1 MQPKLVT
8 FDCANTLIWTDW
20 QPHTFA
26 VRCAGIAGLVLPEGA
41 AEKYMEIFAPKLP
54 EFWRVN
60 QKRDFLAWREFWVQQ
75 VADWLE
81 ALGIEGPDPLDL
93 HLIGEKEI
101 FRPPSQTFKLFD
113 DALPAV
119 RSLQEKGIKVAVL
132 SNWDHSLHQ
141 CLEGHG
147 LGYEFDAVFASL
159 EHGVEKPD
167 PKFFQLAL
175 DHFGVTA
182 SECFHVGDDLTDDY
196 NGARAA
202 GIPTALLDRE
212 GNSTVEY
219 AIASLNQ
226 LEEASTWFD

>member
-1 MQPKLVT
+1 MIPKLVT

-26 VRCAGIAGLVLPEGA
+26 IRCAGIAEIELPEGA
-41 AEKYMEIFAPKLP
+41 AEKYLELFLPKVP
-54 EFWRVN
+54 EFWQVN

-75 VADWLE
+75 VDDWLR
-81 ALGIEGPDPLDL
+81 ALGLTGYDALEL

-101 FRPPSQTFKLFD
+101 FLPPSQTFKLFD

-119 RSLQEKGIKVAVL
+119 RSLQARGIKVAVL

-147 LGYEFDAVFASL
+147 LGGEFDAVFASL

-167 PKFFQLAL
+167 ARFFQIAL
-175 DHFGVTA
+175 DHFGVSA
-182 SECFHVGDDLTDDY
+182 SECFHVGDDPTDDCK
-196 NGARAA
+196 GATGA
-202 GIPTALLDRE
+202 GIPVALLDRSRTAAE
-212 GNSTVEY
+212 KPVIS
-219 AIASLNQ
+219 SLSQ
-226 LEEASTWFD
+226 LEEAFEWYD

>member
-26 VRCAGIAGLVLPEGA
+26 VRCAEIAGLELPDGA
-41 AEKYMEIFAPKLP
+41 SEKYMEIFLPKLP
-54 EFWRVN
+54 EFWLMN
-60 QKRDFLAWREFWVQQ
+60 QKRSFLPWREFWVQQ
-75 VADWLE
+75 VADWLA
-81 ALGIEGPDPLDL
+81 ALGIEGQNPLEL

-101 FRPPSQTFKLFD
+101 FRPPSKTFKLFD

-119 RSLQEKGIKVAVL
+119 RALQEMGIKVAVL

-167 PKFFQLAL
+167 PRFFQIAL
-175 DHFGVTA
+175 DHFGVTP
-182 SECFHVGDDLTDDY
+182 SECFHVGDDPIDDFE
-196 NGARAA
+196 GATQA
-202 GIPTALLDRE
+202 GIPVALLDRTRLRSE
-212 GNSTVEY
+212 KPYISD
-219 AIASLNQ
+219 LHQ
-226 LEEASTWFD
+226 LIEAFEWYV